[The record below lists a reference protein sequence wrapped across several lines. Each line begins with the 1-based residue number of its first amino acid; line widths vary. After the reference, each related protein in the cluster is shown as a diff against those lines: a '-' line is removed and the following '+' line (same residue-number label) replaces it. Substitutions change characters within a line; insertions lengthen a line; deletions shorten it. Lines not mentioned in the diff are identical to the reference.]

1 MLARP
6 MTARPYI
13 GHGVGL
19 RTRHY
24 ELALA
29 GKLDVDWVEVISE
42 NFLGAGG
49 RPLRTIERVRERL
62 PVVLHGVSLGIAS
75 IDAPDPEYLAALRRL
90 IDLVEPAWV
99 SDHLCWSTHE
109 GKHTHALLPIP
120 LTEQALAATAERVA
134 KAQDALGRQIL
145 VENTSSYVTFAGQE
159 LTEWEF
165 LRELCERTDCLLLL
179 DLNNIVV
186 SCENHGWDLHDYLAG
201 IPGERVWQLH
211 LANHDD
217 RGNHKFD
224 SHLGPVPDRVW
235 ALYREVLERLGPISS
250 LVEWDEDTP
259 EWPTLR
265 AEQRKATAIAL
276 EVCGTAATQRISPE
290 ARPAIAD
297 LDPLAGT
304 SAALGTEALA
314 ETQALLWRAISFPTG
329 VTDMLVAA
337 SPPIRERYVKVF
349 AETPSFSLVQRLEV
363 YANDY
368 YWRLAGVLE
377 LHFPA
382 VAWMLGHV
390 QFHNLVTDYV
400 LVSPSREPDL
410 RRYSRDF
417 PSFLSQ
423 HETGEREPELV
434 EVAWIE
440 LDRVQILDFA
450 DEQPLAAA
458 ALESIELDRWPN
470 LRFATSKTARLRAT
484 SRPFSPMYTLCREGQ
499 SFGYARH
506 RHPPRPGHTLVWRKD
521 QPSRPGH
528 RADLAVYHRDIEA
541 AEARALL
548 ALLDGRSF
556 LEICAAA
563 SGATNP
569 ELLPGGVAG
578 GAAAPMQVAEWL
590 RRWVDDG
597 LILAVEEG

>member
-1 MLARP
+1 MAE
-6 MTARPYI
+6 RPYI

-42 NFLGAGG
+42 NFFSAGG
-49 RPLRTIERVRERL
+49 RPLRTIERVREQV
-62 PVVLHGVSLGIAS
+62 PIVMHGVSLGIAS
-75 IDAPDPEYLAALRRL
+75 LDAPDPDYLATLRRV
-90 IDLVEPAWV
+90 IEIVEPVWI

-134 KAQDALGRQIL
+134 RVQDALGRQL
-145 VENTSSYVTFAGQE
+145 LLENVSSYVSFAE
-159 LTEWEF
+159 DSLREWEF

-179 DLNNIVV
+179 DLNNIIV
-186 SCENHGWDLHDYLAG
+186 SCSNHGWDVGEYLAG

-211 LANHDD
+211 LANHTD

-224 SHLGPVPDRVW
+224 SHLGAVADEVW
-235 ALYREVLERLGPISS
+235 TLYREVLARFGPVSS

-259 EWPTLR
+259 EWETLR
-265 AEQRKATAIAL
+265 AEQQKAAAIAE
-276 EVCGTAATQRISPE
+276 EVCGAAASRR
-290 ARPAIAD
+290 ARPEVCPAVFD
-297 LDPLAGT
+297 LDALARA
-304 SAALGTEALA
+304 SATVGIEALS
-314 ETQALLWRAISFPTG
+314 ETQALMWRAISFPTG
-329 VTDMLVAA
+329 VADMLAA
-337 SPPIRERYVKVF
+337 ATPAVRERYAAMF
-349 AETPSFSLVQRLEV
+349 AETPSFSRVQRLEV

-410 RRYSRDF
+410 RRYSRGF

-423 HETGEREPELV
+423 HEEGERAPELV

-440 LDRVQILDFA
+440 LDRVQILDLP
-450 DEQPLAAA
+450 DERPLTREAFEA
-458 ALESIELDRWPN
+458 IELDRWPG
-470 LRFATSKTARLRAT
+470 LRFATSKSVRLRAT
-484 SRPFSPMYTLCREGQ
+484 SRPFTPMFALCREGHPLAH
-499 SFGYARH
+499 ARQ
-506 RHPPRPGHTLVWRKD
+506 RHPPQPGHTLIWR
-521 QPSRPGH
+521 R
-528 RADLAVYHRDIEA
+528 DLTVYHRDFHGDRDA
-541 AEARALL
+541 PEARALL
-548 ALLDGRSF
+548 AMLDGRTF

-563 SGATNP
+563 SGATQI
-569 ELLPGGVAG
+569 EGLAG
-578 GAAAPMQVAEWL
+578 DAAAPMQVAGWL

-597 LILAVEEG
+597 LIIAVEER

>member
-1 MLARP
+1 MA
-6 MTARPYI
+6 ARPYI

-42 NFLGAGG
+42 NFFGAGG
-49 RPLRTIERVRERL
+49 RPLRTLERTREQL
-62 PVVLHGVSLGIAS
+62 PIVLHGVSLGVAS
-75 IDAPDPEYLAALRRL
+75 LDAPDPDYLAALCRL
-90 IDLVEPAWV
+90 IDIVEPAWV

-120 LTEQALAATAERVA
+120 LTEQALAATAERIARV
-134 KAQDALGRQIL
+134 QDAIGRQLLI
-145 VENTSSYVTFAGQE
+145 ENASSYVSFAADS
-159 LTEWEF
+159 LREWEF

-179 DLNNIVV
+179 DLNNVIV
-186 SCENHGWDLHDYLAG
+186 SCTNHGWDPGEYLAG
-201 IPGERVWQLH
+201 IPGDRVWQLH
-211 LANHDD
+211 LANHTD

-224 SHLGPVPDRVW
+224 SHLGAVPDPVW
-235 ALYREVLERLGPISS
+235 ALYREVLTRWGPISS
-250 LVEWDEDTP
+250 LVEWDEETP
-259 EWPTLR
+259 EWPELR
-265 AEQRKATAIAL
+265 AEQQKAAAIAR
-276 EVCGTAATQRISPE
+276 EVCGDAASEWLAPE
-290 ARPAIAD
+290 PRPAAAD
-297 LDPLAGT
+297 VEALARA
-304 SAALGTEALA
+304 SASLGTEALA
-314 ETQALLWRAISFPTG
+314 ETQALMWRAISFPTG
-329 VTDMLVAA
+329 AADMLELAEPAVRDRYAA
-337 SPPIRERYVKVF
+337 VF
-349 AETPSFSLVQRLEV
+349 AETPSFTRMARLDV

-423 HETGEREPELV
+423 HEAGQREPELV

-450 DEQPLAAA
+450 DERPLSPV
-458 ALESIELDRWPN
+458 ALETIELDRWPG
-470 LRFATSKTARLRAT
+470 LRFATSKTARLRAN
-484 SRPFSPMYTLCREGQ
+484 SRPFTPMFALCREGQ
-499 SFGYARH
+499 ALGYARG
-506 RHPPRPGHTLVWRKD
+506 RHPPQPGHTLVWRKE
-521 QPSRPGH
+521 
-528 RADLAVYHRDIEA
+528 LTVYHREVEA

-556 LEICAAA
+556 IEICAAA
-563 SGATNP
+563 SGA
-569 ELLPGGVAG
+569 EQLDGVAG
-578 GAAAPMQVAEWL
+578 DAAAPMQVAGWL

-597 LILAVEEG
+597 LILAVESVEER